1 MVLGKKN
8 QLEGI
13 SSIERASVHELWEGG
28 DSTRTFLTTEGLP
41 RALRVDVAGTLI
53 LKDAQD
59 PTPVAVT
66 YNVIQGEILPFAVSE
81 IATGST
87 ASVQIWW

>member
-1 MVLGKKN
+1 MILGKKN

-41 RALRVDVAGTLI
+41 RALRVDAAGTLI
-53 LKDAQD
+53 LKDAQVS
-59 PTPVAVT
+59 PVQVT
-66 YNVIQGEILPFAVSE
+66 YNVIQGEILPFACSE